1 MRKGANFDIE
11 QNDVSSPKG
20 NANKSVNANNNT
32 EVVKPTAS
40 WEVTSKNTSICVL

>member
-20 NANKSVNANNNT
+20 NAKTSVNANNNT
-32 EVVKPTAS
+32 DDVNPTTS
-40 WEVTSKNTSICVL
+40 WEVTSKNTSINSF